1 MVVTVCGCSA
11 EPRGK
16 PSATKC
22 HQITLSASSTF
33 TFVDATRARDA
44 YNVISWYNVALLST
58 NEQNQSLS
66 DFRIFQ
72 MHAIPTTH
80 AGLNMR
86 SRLEAR
92 KGAFQ

>member
-1 MVVTVCGCSA
+1 MPPNYIIGVQHFYICRRNA
-11 EPRGK
+11 R
-16 PSATKC
+16 
-22 HQITLSASSTF
+22 
-33 TFVDATRARDA
+33 VDATRARDA